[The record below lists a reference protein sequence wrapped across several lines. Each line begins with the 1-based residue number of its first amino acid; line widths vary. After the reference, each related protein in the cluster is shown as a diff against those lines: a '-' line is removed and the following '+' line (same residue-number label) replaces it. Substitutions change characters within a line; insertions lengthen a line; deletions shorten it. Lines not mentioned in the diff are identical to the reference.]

1 MFSRFQLMDRFNTEI
16 EFKNIDSKLKKKCFL
31 FSSCFE
37 DFIFIFIS
45 PDPQ

>member
-16 EFKNIDSKLKKKCFL
+16 EFKNIDSKLKKM
-31 FSSCFE
+31 FSIFSCFE